1 MTAVS
6 GTARLATMIIP
17 DPRVAEVVRL
27 LTDLP
32 TGLDSF
38 DTAEM
43 MMELEDEFGIEAV
56 RLAFR
61 FIEASR
67 EAQGK
72 RPPSDPGLDS

>member
-1 MTAVS
+1 MIAVS

-32 TGLDSF
+32 RGLDSF

-61 FIEASR
+61 FIAASR

-72 RPPSDPGLDS
+72 RPPSDPGLGS